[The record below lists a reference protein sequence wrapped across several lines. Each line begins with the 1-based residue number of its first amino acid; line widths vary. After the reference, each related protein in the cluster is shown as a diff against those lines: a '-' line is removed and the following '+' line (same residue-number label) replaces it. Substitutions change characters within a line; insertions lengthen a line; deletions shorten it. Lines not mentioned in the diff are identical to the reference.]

1 MDLGKINLLFMYMP
15 SMRKFHPE
23 IPVFSDVLWS
33 VFFVVGVIAEVFV
46 DLLEPDVKISWILTI
61 TVCGIL
67 SHFFRK
73 DTNGIVHTQMLLLE
87 PLSLF
92 VHSFDN
98 ISWAFF
104 KAYTIIH
111 S

>member
-46 DLLEPDVKISWILTI
+46 DLLEPDVKIS
-61 TVCGIL
+61 
-67 SHFFRK
+67 
-73 DTNGIVHTQMLLLE
+73 
-87 PLSLF
+87 
-92 VHSFDN
+92 
-98 ISWAFF
+98 
-104 KAYTIIH
+104 
-111 S
+111 